1 MIMDALANTPLWL
14 EISMSTNIILRFWYL
29 YCVMLYPVESPH
41 FYPVFFVQKNKV
53 IMSCLQALLKE
64 RKLRSYTLNYFYG
77 SYNFCLEL
85 KRPCVVVP
93 CLIDMVSVSWRSK
106 IRSAPNYRVPMHN
119 WRWSPIPTLLPMA
132 MRFSNHCE
140 DNYCSCNHT
149 LLEKGCFHSQ

>member
-29 YCVMLYPVESPH
+29 YCV
-41 FYPVFFVQKNKV
+41 KV
-53 IMSCLQALLKE
+53 IMSCLQALLKQ
-64 RKLRSYTLNYFYG
+64 RKLLSYILNYFYG

-93 CLIDMVSVSWRSK
+93 CSIDMVSVSWRSK
-106 IRSAPNYRVPMHN
+106 IRSAPNYRVPIHN
-119 WRWSPIPTLLPMA
+119 LRWFPIPRLLPMA

-149 LLEKGCFHSQ
+149 PLEKGCFHSQ